1 MKKRRQSESSRS
13 PSNEKKKHKPTK
25 QSTGASNSSS
35 LDASSGTLVRPK
47 RGVQQ
52 LLYRNM
58 PYAERLDVGSN
69 PVGMPVGSYSI
80 NPDFKPKSIKT
91 DEEKRVCAGQAFVK
105 FLTENNRAEWIVRK
119 CQDENGNWDYVTYKG
134 CNRCNSKEQEAIEG
148 KDKFTGYDAVAKFV
162 LKTGLR
168 DELIKKSKDIVDL
181 FKTLGLSCKI
191 DNEVVVQ
198 QQQADTVAVSA
209 CNNGA
214 KNLSTPR
221 SVQAAPQAAERAPM
235 ITTNNGNQNQAA
247 FSVENNTTAPPPAVA
262 AAITGAALTDT
273 RDPSTPKD
281 VDMYLEKRKELVKAM
296 KVVKEKFDN
305 ARTSFLGDEHNWK
318 HDKMI
323 DFYNTLQ
330 RAITGYAKRSSAIR
344 SFEFDNI
351 KRMMEAFD
359 EDMVNLTQA
368 EEKGDENYIEF
379 YQGIIESSI
388 EEAKELFLPKLR

>member
-1 MKKRRQSESSRS
+1 
-13 PSNEKKKHKPTK
+13 
-25 QSTGASNSSS
+25 
-35 LDASSGTLVRPK
+35 
-47 RGVQQ
+47 
-52 LLYRNM
+52 M

-198 QQQADTVAVSA
+198 QQQADTVAVSSA

-273 RDPSTPKD
+273 RDPRGHVS
-281 VDMYLEKRKELVKAM
+281 
-296 KVVKEKFDN
+296 
-305 ARTSFLGDEHNWK
+305 
-318 HDKMI
+318 
-323 DFYNTLQ
+323 
-330 RAITGYAKRSSAIR
+330 
-344 SFEFDNI
+344 
-351 KRMMEAFD
+351 
-359 EDMVNLTQA
+359 
-368 EEKGDENYIEF
+368 
-379 YQGIIESSI
+379 
-388 EEAKELFLPKLR
+388 